1 MEIELS
7 KKQMDRVKYEAMLLK
22 ISPQQLYNI
31 APHVFNEG
39 ITAANTKIEEPIEKE
54 EEIEEEEIEE
64 EKLAIN
70 RYYENLGIATEL
82 GITIEEWFKSIHEP
96 LSSKFR
102 SLS

>member
-54 EEIEEEEIEE
+54 KEIELEEELD
-64 EKLAIN
+64 LAIN
-70 RYYENLGIATEL
+70 RYHQNLGLYHDEYMD
-82 GITIEEWFKSIHEP
+82 
-96 LSSKFR
+96 
-102 SLS
+102 

>member
-54 EEIEEEEIEE
+54 EEIEEEE
-64 EKLAIN
+64 LAIN
-70 RYYENLGIATEL
+70 RYHENLSIATEL

-96 LSSKFR
+96 LSSKIR
-102 SLS
+102 SLA

>member
-54 EEIEEEEIEE
+54 KKEEIEEEELD
-64 EKLAIN
+64 LAIS
-70 RYYENLGIATEL
+70 RYHQNLGLYHDEYMD
-82 GITIEEWFKSIHEP
+82 
-96 LSSKFR
+96 
-102 SLS
+102 